1 MKIILE
7 MANNH
12 MGDVDHGLKLIS
24 ELARVT
30 ADFEF
35 DFFVKYQFRDLE
47 TLIHDEHKGSD
58 LKYIRRFEETVLTE
72 HEWQT
77 LIDLTRQLG
86 FGVMVTPFDEASVD
100 KTS

>member
-35 DFFVKYQFRDLE
+35 DFFIKYQFFFISFF
-47 TLIHDEHKGSD
+47 LIKGVITIGD
-58 LKYIRRFEETVLTE
+58 KYKE
-72 HEWQT
+72 
-77 LIDLTRQLG
+77 
-86 FGVMVTPFDEASVD
+86 
-100 KTS
+100 

>member
-72 HEWQT
+72 HE
-77 LIDLTRQLG
+77 
-86 FGVMVTPFDEASVD
+86 
-100 KTS
+100 